1 MLKKIF
7 VILGVT
13 FLFACGGGSSG
24 TASAAASNTA
34 AAASGTNDGNIT
46 DQLQIVE

>member
-1 MLKKIF
+1 MNIKVFL
-7 VILGVT
+7 ILSVA

-24 TASAAASNTA
+24 TAPVTGSNTA

>member
-1 MLKKIF
+1 MNIKIF
-7 VILGVT
+7 LALSVA

-24 TASAAASNTA
+24 TTSAAASNPA

>member
-1 MLKKIF
+1 MNIKIF
-7 VILGVT
+7 LALSVAS
-13 FLFACGGGSSG
+13 LFACGGGSSG
-24 TASAAASNTA
+24 TTSAAASNPA

>member
-1 MLKKIF
+1 MKIKF
-7 VILGVT
+7 FLILSVA

-24 TASAAASNTA
+24 TPALVNPA
-34 AAASGTNDGNIT
+34 AAASGTHDGNIT

>member
-1 MLKKIF
+1 MNIKIF
-7 VILGVT
+7 LTLSVA
-13 FLFACGGGSSG
+13 FLFACGGGSS
-24 TASAAASNTA
+24 NTPVVVNP